1 MSRLTA
7 VFDQPPTPCEV
18 FKCPEEARC
27 RARRLACQAFAAYVR
42 HGKALDP
49 RSVLQQNAAGRA
61 VFKGLGEKPEPSA
74 VIFKRLYARTD
85 RPEAAVIVEEG
96 S

>member
-1 MSRLTA
+1 MSLFTA
-7 VFDQPPTPCEV
+7 VFAQPPTPCEA

-27 RARRLACQAFAAYVR
+27 KAESLACQAFSAYVR

-49 RSVLQQNAAGRA
+49 RSILQQNASGKATY
-61 VFKGLGEKPEPSA
+61 KGLREKPEPSA

-85 RPEAAVIVEEG
+85 GPEAAVIVEEG